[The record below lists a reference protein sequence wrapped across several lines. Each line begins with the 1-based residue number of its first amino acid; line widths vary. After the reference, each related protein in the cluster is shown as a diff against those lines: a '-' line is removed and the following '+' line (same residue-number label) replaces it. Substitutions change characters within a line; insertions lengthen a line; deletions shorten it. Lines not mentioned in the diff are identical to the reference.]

1 MTMTNEGYLA
11 VPAQPGPAV
20 LVLHA
25 WWGLTPFFKQLCDR
39 LAAEGF
45 LALAPDLYAGKTAS
59 TIDEAKALME
69 QGDTEYMQRT
79 AVAAVQTLRQHP
91 LNSAGSLGLVGFS
104 AGASW
109 SIALATQMPKDVRAA
124 VLFYG
129 VGEGDFS
136 QTQTRFQGHFVVGDE
151 WEEEEW
157 VRYTE
162 EKMTSAGLSPEI
174 FWYDGVKHWFFEANN
189 PNYNAEAAVLSWQRT
204 LTFLRGHLQSA

>member
-11 VPAQPGPAV
+11 PPATPGPAV

-45 LALAPDLYAGKTAS
+45 LALAPDLHAGKTAS

-69 QGDTEYMQRT
+69 QGDMEYMQRT

-91 LNSAGSLGLVGFS
+91 LNSAGPIGIIGFS
-104 AGASW
+104 MGASW
-109 SIALATQMPKDVRAA
+109 AIALATQMPASVCAA
-124 VLFYG
+124 TLFYG

-136 QTQTRFQGHFVVGDE
+136 QTHTVFQGHFAVGDE
-151 WEEEEW
+151 WEEEKW

-162 EKMTSAGLSPEI
+162 DKMNEAGLHPEF
-174 FWYDGVKHWFFEANN
+174 FWYDGVQHWFFEDNR
-189 PNYNAEAAVLSWQRT
+189 PEYNADAAALAWQRT
-204 LTFLRGHLQSA
+204 LKFLHEQLR

>member
-1 MTMTNEGYLA
+1 MSLTNEGYLA
-11 VPAQPGPAV
+11 VPATPGPAV

-45 LALAPDLYAGKTAS
+45 LALAPDLHAGKTAD

-69 QGDTEYMQRT
+69 QGDMETMQHV

-91 LNSAGSLGLVGFS
+91 MNSAGALGSVGFS
-104 AGASW
+104 MGASW
-109 SIALATQMPKDVRAA
+109 AIALTTRMPEDIRAA

-136 QTQTRFQGHFVVGDE
+136 QCHTDFQGHFAVGDE
-151 WEEEEW
+151 WEDEKW

-162 EKMTSAGLSPEI
+162 EKMKDAGLKPEF
-174 FWYDGVKHWFFEANN
+174 FWYGGVGHWFFEDNN
-189 PNYNAEAAVLSWQRT
+189 PHYNAEAAGLSWQRA
-204 LTFLRGHLQSA
+204 LKFLREQLH